1 MSIRK
6 VLTLVVSLAA
16 TSSLGFRQA
25 TAAQESAGVLV
36 VVDNHSSLDMHVY
49 AVQSGVR
56 RSLGLTTAFS
66 TRRFELPRVF
76 SESGRD
82 VQLLA
87 DPIGSRA
94 AFVSAPFFM
103 DSGDQLNLM
112 LENAL
117 RLSTTTLSPRPT
129 HEKEPKEWDDEGSV
143 GFRVSG

>member
-6 VLTLVVSLAA
+6 ALALAVTLAA
-16 TSSLGFRQA
+16 VSSLRFPQSMV
-25 TAAQESAGVLV
+25 AQESAGVLV

-66 TRRFELPRVF
+66 SRRFELPLIF
-76 SESGRD
+76 AESGRD

-94 AFVSAPFFM
+94 AFVSEAFFV
-103 DSGDQLNLM
+103 DRGDQLNLT

-117 RLSTTTLSPRPT
+117 RLSTTTLSSQPVPK
-129 HEKEPKEWDDEGSV
+129 KESKEQEDEGRV